1 VFLLAASNVDVDSEA
16 PWRPTHCN
24 LLGSY
29 SYSTGKRFQQKSNKN
44 AGGTDTENEHGSC
57 GTVLGDLDAGVQA
70 RMQVINQVFK
80 RRIEQFSCQHQATV
94 EQQQCPPDHCRLAP
108 GEHDHDHEGG
118 NALQAKARFQ
128 TQGGGN
134 AAQGKSHAL
143 EKGLV
148 LHGAR
153 GA

>member
-1 VFLLAASNVDVDSEA
+1 MFLLAISNVDVDSEV
-16 PWRPTHCN
+16 PWRLLHCN

-29 SYSTGKRFQQKSNKN
+29 GYSTEKRFQQKSNKN
-44 AGGTDTENEHGSC
+44 AGGTDTENEHGPC
-57 GTVLGDLDAGVQA
+57 GTILGDLDAGVQA
-70 RMQVINQVFK
+70 RMQVVNQVFK
-80 RRIEQFSCQHQATV
+80 CRIEQFSCQHQATV
-94 EQQQCPPDHCRLAP
+94 EQQQRPPDHCRLAP
-108 GEHDHDHEGG
+108 GEHDHNQEGG
-118 NALQAKARFQ
+118 KALQAKARFE

-148 LHGAR
+148 LHGER